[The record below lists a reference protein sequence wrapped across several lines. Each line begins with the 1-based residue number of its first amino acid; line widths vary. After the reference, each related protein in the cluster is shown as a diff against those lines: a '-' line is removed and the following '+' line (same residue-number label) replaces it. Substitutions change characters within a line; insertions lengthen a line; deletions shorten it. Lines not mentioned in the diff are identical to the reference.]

1 MNRDDSNIT
10 VLIAE
15 DEVTN
20 YIYIREVLRGFN
32 LNILHAENGFEA
44 VEMFKENKDT
54 IALVLMDVKMPIMD
68 GYQATLE
75 IREISSTIPIVAIT
89 AYALVE
95 EETRAMN
102 AGCNQYVSKPVSKHT
117 LRDIILSYLNVEIK
131 SKLL

>member
-1 MNRDDSNIT
+1 MDKDNLKIT
-10 VLIAE
+10 VLIVE

-20 YIYIREVLRGFN
+20 FIYIREVLKAFN
-32 LNILHAENGFEA
+32 LNILHAENGLEA

-54 IALVLMDVKMPIMD
+54 IDLVLMDVKMPIMD

-75 IREISSTIPIVAIT
+75 IRKINSTIPIIAIT

-102 AGCNQYVSKPVSKHT
+102 AGCNQYVSKPVSKNT
-117 LRDIILSYLNVEIK
+117 LNDIILSYLDIQVK